1 MRLQYLKQLGIFS
14 GIGLLALACSI
25 SPSWSQEEPAA
36 LARPASPQES
46 TGDNANATAKAEVD
60 ADVKLPEEKDA
71 GWRPLLPQEGME
83 GWEITDFGTQSEV
96 RRDGEQ
102 LIMEKGDPLNGI
114 TYQKKD
120 FPKDNFEISL
130 QAQRMEGNDFL
141 CGLTFPVG
149 DEFCSFIAGGWGG
162 SLVGLSSVDG
172 FDASENATSTYF
184 EFENGKWYE
193 FRVSVDPEYI
203 RAFIDGKEFFR
214 QERELHEFSTR
225 IEVFSSQPLGLC
237 AFESK
242 VAVRDFKWR
251 PLTTDKPGS
260 EAKTGDTKQVDTP
273 VKPIQ

>member
-1 MRLQYLKQLGIFS
+1 MLLRCVKKLGIYTVLCLFTLS
-14 GIGLLALACSI
+14 YQLIPC
-25 SPSWSQEEPAA
+25 WSQEEPAA
-36 LARPASPQES
+36 LARPTSQDSTAEKSDKAAEAENTTEAKPQKKE
-46 TGDNANATAKAEVD
+46 TE
-60 ADVKLPEEKDA
+60 
-71 GWRPLLPQEGME
+71 GWRPLLPQQGLE

-96 RRDGEQ
+96 RRDGGQ
-102 LIMEKGDPLNGI
+102 LIMEKGDPLNGV

-130 QAQRMEGNDFL
+130 QAQRIEGNDFL

-193 FRVSVDPEYI
+193 FRISVDPEFI

-251 PLTTDKPGS
+251 PLTAEKPETEDKTSGTRDVNS
-260 EAKTGDTKQVDTP
+260 P